1 MPIEEHRKAVGTFEN
16 KRNKKSDQNARQQAV
31 NFISNTANNQL
42 TERIRWSPLLFLQLL
57 VITDSLAV
65 RGEPPRTL
73 RTSRLAFEADT
84 YVDIGPAKTDVNH
97 IMMDQTPTNQTR
109 IYQPTI
115 HSLSFRSSV
124 NTTLVQPAQPINA
137 SEYLSDPVKNATLQE
152 PVSLAEFTHHWTLHI
167 HKTIHNLEKIDK
179 CNTTV
184 TPMSVLEYG
193 LWEKKNH
200 TLYHF
205 NTICEEA
212 KSKSLQ
218 LREQAKDDQQEIHH
232 FSFKNKDSKNKVDLG
247 KIQLEAKNI
256 ARMVL
261 SSYYDYEGEPS
272 SSHSENNHTRP
283 FLPTSFLE
291 NLTDTFTSFFH
302 EYQNTSHT
310 TGSGEP
316 PVESVLSKFFTVL
329 TRTFSAEHLATEH
342 VHKESSRGAGAAY
355 FPQAPQESKNERPK
369 ASKSHQTQTTKND
382 QATDRPIL
390 EEEEEH
396 LAAPLLELAKKFN
409 ERIDQFFEKI
419 NFQILPG
426 AEALPTPQ
434 KNLNVPI
441 LPYASSMSV
450 SMNYLEDEPSLEI
463 QKTVNKVMKRYIN
476 IEPSLPITTKFL
488 TPFWF
493 HLVLFQKRHNVGV
506 AMETIRKSLCEL
518 SDDVC
523 FSNSVSTKE
532 LFHALYNW
540 GTSKDPSD
548 QELVLERRRQIA
560 QIILEAYGV
569 KDEQISDIQAIKI
582 FLQARNNHAFMNYKF
597 QLPDT
602 LNQVTPRIDTPAAS
616 ADVPPYDASKIPLN
630 SVKEITQTTRAF
642 INQRVD
648 MYTKG
653 QPLPMPKTEAID
665 AFWLDLDVFQQRV
678 ETEVATNRI
687 KERVCE
693 YLGFCLIDDLSTKDF
708 FLALLKWVDNDISS
722 VAILE
727 KRRQVAKV
735 ILQSYDINDDTISD
749 DRAIAIFF
757 QWIYN
762 DVFSDIQFNEPSL
775 TDIQHLKSSSPTQKK
790 LLPYDISSQVSLN
803 SSKELSQEEHD
814 VVNKIVTAY
823 LKNQPLLDKP
833 SLTLPPIWFDRELFD
848 RRAETE
854 KVNKQIIEEL
864 VDEYEELKGSSRL
877 ASNDFSLVL
886 QNFAN
891 NAGSSAAIINRRLQ
905 IAKTIL
911 KEHGLP
917 AHNLSEERSIAIFL
931 QWRYNNAFNGYIF
944 KKEPDHLVQ
953 KRAGEHIPGTE
964 LYESAKSLQAPLL
977 SYEELTLEVEHELK
991 LRLISYLDIKHLYTN
1006 LKLDAVLTPFW
1017 FQFEV
1022 FKDRYHTETINEAV
1036 KEYLANEDGR
1046 FRELKGSLIRY
1057 IFIELAKLENEESAS
1072 QSLLRRRKIAHV
1084 ILHTLG
1090 RPATRLSDAEANAIF
1105 LQWRANNVYH
1115 DAKFLDVKTIPFF
1128 ESSEYTETATTNQ
1141 TEKVVPSD
1149 LENDLTQIKKV
1160 VQAVIENKQP
1170 LEADIHDLPNFY
1182 FVGSIYQNKQR
1193 TANVNKK
1200 IRNYLVQ
1207 QRIVEKLDTPENLIE
1222 QVEKWI
1228 GKNWQTENSVDAERM
1243 QFFAY
1248 MILKEYDVPL
1258 IRLGEQLSTRKLEA
1272 IYMQWKLNTL
1282 LEGAIY
1288 RSTNE
1293 KTTYYKISPDESPYV
1308 ISKFQQKQE
1317 SDYIYKKYNKG
1328 MVTNTSIFNGKLL
1341 VPYVYYLNI
1350 FNKVE
1355 RTFSVDRSKT
1365 FSANEIVRRYLRS
1378 KNVILKR
1385 LQNRYLTQAVEN
1397 WILSEKRYPLM
1408 VVRVYKVA
1416 NIILSAYNVNEE
1428 NLTLEKAYAVILQW
1442 INNNAQVDF
1451 TFDMEHLNFAYGND
1465 EESKKQEMKEKVKAF
1480 ISENGI
1486 NKSNKKISDVEIDK
1500 FGSSLIQVEET
1511 LQKVADFLTSYGHP
1525 CSPDDK
1531 NNLVKVATHWTLQE
1545 GTSTEKVDMNKVR
1558 NLLVL
1563 FVGIFK
1569 VRELSDEEAHQ
1580 MFLKWAMDTLELAA
1594 APTEVKPAPSRNDR
1608 SFVITEAGRWRDK
1621 NIRNQIEIF
1630 FQQKQLLSTN
1640 PSKEELL
1647 VALGKWFS
1655 QDSAGFVLMNDKT
1668 QPIAKIILK
1677 EMNRYGGE
1685 ANEKIS
1691 EKNAELTVTK
1701 WIFETVL
1708 ESSIEAYVTKN
1719 ILNAED
1725 PSIFTIGQLRN
1736 LFEVDELA
1744 KAGVFNLS
1752 KTDAKIS
1759 EDSLS
1764 TLKKIWI
1771 LLVQKT
1777 LPNYFLETSQIS
1789 DDLLISDFGSVIQ
1802 LVGSKILEN
1811 VGYRTKFD
1819 QTEIRKLGALFCET
1833 ISTQGITT
1841 IDELNH
1847 LLMPALITTAQLDPE
1862 GLRKAG
1868 KEGKYK
1874 EYALQTFLGY
1884 WNRRDEIR
1892 LDIQKEIEKR
1902 FSPYQK
1908 ATINWRRKQAITND
1922 VVQECERLGATF
1934 TFGMGEIYLG
1944 GGNPCPSLFTPINIE
1959 VAYKSLTR
1967 AVSDSYFDLDQKI
1980 IELSLYS
1987 LNMED
1992 QHFIFSPDTT
2002 VFLASAKLSN
2012 KVHYYGP
2019 SAPGSM
2025 PMIFFKHDPWL
2036 DTILELEQ
2044 TDLFVAN
2051 NGKEERIYALKRL
2064 ADEGGYVIQRVDR
2077 DPLLFLE
2084 YGLFNNK
2091 HLLEEG
2097 YSKEG
2102 DRIKIGKKLFTFTID
2117 IIKDK
2122 KLCQGYDTKP
2132 FIDQLARHHSDLLY
2146 NIMYEL
2152 GNDKTVTEKVWNV
2165 VKHFIPFYDCV
2176 VGIIDQDIGEAVT
2189 SCTIDAVMMIPIFGQ
2204 ISALNWKFALGAS
2217 RALAKGGLKL
2227 VIKNTTYFLPS
2238 MTDIKVLMKSVARS
2252 VDPGFELLVGG
2263 ANLIIKRLIS
2273 FKYSSLVTK
2282 EMKLLLNKLERFDSA
2297 TKARLIEE
2305 EVLLAKLSKDG
2316 PHIFVKRVKDNL
2328 FLQVTDIETGDVFG
2342 KYYTLH
2348 GDQLKPFEGPI
2359 SFNSEQKELIK
2370 HLAST
2375 VAVYKSFSDE
2385 KNLNPRGYGD
2395 GPILAIK
2402 KTDLPTEYY
2411 IKLNGHVVPVRATI
2425 IEGQGIRY
2433 DVCNG
2438 DKIFPV
2444 KYNGIEWGFEPPS
2457 SPMVT
2462 KEIIETTT
2470 KQLQKTETIKD
2481 PSTLSPPDENGLMW
2495 NAYGKSYL
2503 KINDQYV
2510 TTVLLDREFNRY
2522 GILNKSGNDL
2532 LTILRF
2538 DLENNSFRLETSE
2551 EKRLYELEKSIRR
2564 AGKKEIP
2571 SHDLPGTSN
2580 AGTSAGASSAQT
2592 TTTTK
2597 EPDYSIFPKNPGRE
2611 KEWNM
2616 IRDAI
2621 PYFEI
2626 DAIRFVDHSVQLPPL
2641 DALIPLPR
2649 NRVRIDAEKNLLSDL
2664 AEIVQLYLPKTPEL
2678 PYKVY
2683 SGLEPS
2689 KLPASLR
2696 PFAKK
2701 FIEEVQETTAIF
2713 ETYIKLAEF
2722 WLSHDKIEDTDAAKL
2737 FMPLFELQNV
2747 ENKEEIMRAALKRLL
2762 FISKKGLQF
2771 VEQSATFGFENIWLI
2786 STDLVYQKSTK
2797 SYFSQYTTR
2806 PRADAFIISNDPNC
2820 RILIFA
2826 DTFHMDSKIDL
2837 NRQVRPGIK
2846 ETFIHEI
2853 THTVAGTEDWICY
2866 TLPPRGVFMN
2876 SLEEIRD
2883 SFNKNKDKLI
2893 GTPSFQEFV
2902 KQAAMCYGLPELS
2915 PESVLVSIRTDPF
2928 LSANIKLTD
2937 AETVMNL
2944 IVSLVK
2950 GLPFSRAKV
2959 QKRETNSMDLGSGYL
2974 MMAIALSEIW
2984 DFKANEMEIPLEN
2997 VHTIVNNKTVTATPE
3012 RATGHRE
3019 KRGIE
3024 SIINE
3029 GKENSENVNVFGLTG
3044 KTENKRNVLDPFGL
3058 IRRQKMKKK
3067 QRAGQKQSPLN
3078 PFGLGGNNDKKMKR
3092 SDLNVSQR

>member
-1 MPIEEHRKAVGTFEN
+1 MPIEEYRKPVGMHYN
-16 KRNKKSDQNARQQAV
+16 KLNKGSNPKDRQEAA
-31 NFISNTANNQL
+31 NFISNQANTKIN
-42 TERIRWSPLLFLQLL
+42 ERIRWSPMLFLQLL
-57 VITDSLAV
+57 VITGSLAV
-65 RGEPPRTL
+65 RGTPLRAL
-73 RTSRLAFEADT
+73 RTNRPAFEADT
-84 YVDIGPAKTDVNH
+84 YVDIGPVKTDENH
-97 IMMDQTPTNQTR
+97 IMLDHPPVNQTATNQTKT
-109 IYQPTI
+109 YQPTI
-115 HSLSFRSSV
+115 HTLSFRSSV
-124 NTTLVQPAQPINA
+124 NPALVEPAQPIHA
-137 SEYLSDPVKNATLQE
+137 TEYFSNSIKNATLQE
-152 PVSLAEFTHHWTLHI
+152 PISLAEFTHHWTLQI
-167 HKTIHNLEKIDK
+167 HKTIHNLEKIDQ

-184 TPMSVLEYG
+184 TTQSVLEG
-193 LWEKKNH
+193 GMWEKENH

-205 NTICEEA
+205 NTICQEA
-212 KSKSLQ
+212 VSKSLK
-218 LREQAKDDQQEIHH
+218 LRQEPKDDVQEIHH
-232 FSFKNKDSKNKVDLG
+232 FSFKNKEAKNRVALG
-247 KIQLEAKNI
+247 EIQKKAKNI
-256 ARMVL
+256 ARLVID
-261 SSYYDYEGEPS
+261 SYYKNLAGSPS
-272 SSHSENNHTRP
+272 NHSENNQTHST
-283 FLPTSFLE
+283 LPTSFWD
-291 NLTDTFTSFFH
+291 NLTDTFTAFFY
-302 EYQNTSHT
+302 EYQNSSHT
-310 TGSGEP
+310 ASSNDVPT
-316 PVESVLSKFFTVL
+316 ESILSKFFTVL
-329 TRTFSAEHLATEH
+329 ARTFSAEHLATEQIS
-342 VHKESSRGAGAAY
+342 KEERKIREVPY
-355 FPQAPQESKNERPK
+355 LPQT
-369 ASKSHQTQTTKND
+369 SKSNQIQTPKSS
-382 QATDRPIL
+382 QATETPIL
-390 EEEEEH
+390 EEEEEY
-396 LAAPLLELAKKFN
+396 LAAPLIDLAKKFN
-409 ERIDQFFEKI
+409 ERIDQFFEKS
-419 NFQILPG
+419 NFQIFPG

-434 KNLNVPI
+434 NNLNVPI

-463 QKTVNKVMKRYIN
+463 QKTVSKVLKSYVN
-476 IEPSLPITTKFL
+476 IEPSPSVTTKTL

-493 HLVLFQKRHNVGV
+493 HLVLFQKRHKVGM
-506 AMETIRKSLCEL
+506 AMETIRKSLCDL

-532 LFHALYNW
+532 LFQGLYNW
-540 GTSKDPSD
+540 GTSKNPSD

-560 QIILEAYGV
+560 QVILEAYGV
-569 KDEQISDIQAIKI
+569 KDEPITDVQAIKI

-602 LNQVTPRIDTPAAS
+602 LEQVTQRIDTPSAS

-630 SVKEITQTTRAF
+630 SVKEITQTTRSF

-653 QPLPMPKTEAID
+653 QPLPIPKTESID
-665 AFWLDLDVFQQRV
+665 AFWLDLDVFQQRMKS
-678 ETEVATNRI
+678 EVATNRI

-708 FLALLKWVDNDISS
+708 FLALLKWVDKDISS

-735 ILQSYDINDDTISD
+735 ILQCYDINDDTISD

-762 DVFSDIQFNEPSL
+762 DVFSDIQFNELSL

-803 SSKELSQEEHD
+803 SSKDLSQEEHA
-814 VVNKIVTAY
+814 VVNKIVMAY
-823 LKNQPLLDKP
+823 LKNQTLPEE
-833 SLTLPPIWFDRELFD
+833 SGVTLPPIWFDRELFD
-848 RRAETE
+848 RRAETA
-854 KVNKQIIEEL
+854 KVNDQIIEEL
-864 VDEYEELKGSSRL
+864 VDQYEELKGSSRL

-891 NAGSSAAIINRRLQ
+891 NGGSNAAIIDRRLQ

-917 AHNLSEERSIAIFL
+917 AHNLSEKRSIAIFL
-931 QWRYNNAFNGYIF
+931 QWRYNNAFSGYTF
-944 KKEPDHLVQ
+944 KKEPDHLIQ
-953 KRAGEHIPGTE
+953 KRSGEHIPGTD
-964 LYESAKSLQAPLL
+964 LYESDKSLQAPLL
-977 SYEELTLEVEHELK
+977 SYEELNMDVEHELK

-1006 LKLDAVLTPFW
+1006 LKMDAVLTPFW
-1017 FQFEV
+1017 FQYEIFR
-1022 FKDRYHTETINEAV
+1022 DRYHTETINESV
-1036 KEYLANEDGR
+1036 KEFLSLEENR
-1046 FRELKGSLIRY
+1046 FSKLRGSLIRY
-1057 IFIELAKLENEESAS
+1057 IFIELAKLESEESPTL
-1072 QSLLRRRKIAHV
+1072 SLIRRRKIAHV
-1084 ILHTLG
+1084 ILHTLS
-1090 RPATRLSDAEANAIF
+1090 RPVTRLSDAEVNAIF
-1105 LQWRANNVYH
+1105 LQWRANNVYQ
-1115 DAKFLDVKTIPFF
+1115 DAKFQDIKTIPFF
-1128 ESSEYTETATTNQ
+1128 ESPEYTETATTNQ
-1141 TEKVVPSD
+1141 TEKVIPSD
-1149 LENDLTQIKKV
+1149 QENDLIKIKKV
-1160 VQAVIENKQP
+1160 VQEVINNKQP
-1170 LEADIHDLPNFY
+1170 LEAEIHDLPNFY
-1182 FVGSIYQNKQR
+1182 FVGSIYRNRNR
-1193 TANVNKK
+1193 TANVNQKV
-1200 IRNYLVQ
+1200 RNYLIQ
-1207 QRIVEKLDTPENLIE
+1207 QRIVEKLDTPEILIE

-1228 GKNWQTENSVDAERM
+1228 GKNWQTENSVDSEKM
-1243 QFFAY
+1243 HFFAY

-1258 IRLGEQLSTRKLEA
+1258 IRLGERLSTRKLQA

-1282 LEGAIY
+1282 VEGATY
-1288 RSTNE
+1288 RTINE

-1308 ISKFQQKQE
+1308 LSKFQQKQE
-1317 SDYIYKKYNKG
+1317 SDHIFRLYSKG
-1328 MVTNTSIFNGKLL
+1328 VTPNISNEKPLI
-1341 VPYVYYLNI
+1341 PYVYYLNI
-1350 FNKVE
+1350 FNKME
-1355 RTFSVDRSKT
+1355 RTFSVNRGKT
-1365 FSANEIVRRYLRS
+1365 LSVNEVVRKYMLT
-1378 KNVILKR
+1378 KNVTLR
-1385 LQNRYLTQAVEN
+1385 RVESRFLTKAVED
-1397 WILSEKRYPLM
+1397 WILSEQRYHFM
-1408 VVRVYKVA
+1408 VGRVYKVA
-1416 NIILSAYNVNEE
+1416 NIILTAYNINEE
-1428 NLTLEKAYAVILQW
+1428 DLTLEKAYAVILQW
-1442 INNNAQVDF
+1442 TNNNTQYGF
-1451 TFDMEHLNFAYGND
+1451 TFDMKQLNFAYGND
-1465 EESKKQEMKEKVKAF
+1465 EDSKKQEMKEKVKAF

-1486 NKSNKKISDVEIDK
+1486 NKSGRQISDVEIDK
-1500 FGSSLIQVEET
+1500 FGSSAIQAEQT
-1511 LQKVADFLTSYGHP
+1511 LQKVADFLTGYGHP

-1545 GTSTEKVDMNKVR
+1545 GSSTEKVDMNKVR

-1580 MFLKWAMDTLELAA
+1580 AFLKWAMDTLETA
-1594 APTEVKPAPSRNDR
+1594 APPIEGIPEPPPSDP
-1608 SFVITEAGRWRDK
+1608 SFVISEDGRWRDK

-1630 FQQKQLLSTN
+1630 FQQKQLLPRN

-1647 VALGKWFS
+1647 VAFGKWFS

-1685 ANEKIS
+1685 ADEKIS

-1701 WIFETVL
+1701 WIFETIL
-1708 ESSIEAYVTKN
+1708 ENSVEAYVTKN
-1719 ILNAED
+1719 ILDAQD

-1744 KAGVFNLS
+1744 KAGVLNLS

-1764 TLKKIWI
+1764 ILKKIWI
-1771 LLVQKT
+1771 LFVQKT
-1777 LPNYFLETSQIS
+1777 LPNYFLETSEIS

-1802 LVGSKILEN
+1802 LIGSKLLEN

-1847 LLMPALITTAQLDPE
+1847 LLIPALITTAQLDPE

-1868 KEGKYK
+1868 KEGSYK
-1874 EYALQTFLGY
+1874 EYALQTFIGY
-1884 WNRRDEIR
+1884 WNKRDKIR

-1902 FSPYQK
+1902 FIPYQQ
-1908 ATINWRRKQAITND
+1908 ATIHWRRKQAITND

-1934 TFGMGEIYLG
+1934 SIGMSEIYLG
-1944 GGNPCPSLFTPINIE
+1944 GGNPCPHLFTPVNIE

-1967 AVSDSYFDLDQKI
+1967 AISDSYFDLDQKI

-1987 LNMED
+1987 LNTED
-1992 QHFIFSPDTT
+1992 QHFIFSPNTT
-2002 VFLASAKLSN
+2002 VFLASAKLYN
-2012 KVHYYGP
+2012 KVHYYAP

-2051 NGKEERIYALKRL
+2051 NGKEERIYALKKL
-2064 ADEGGYVIQRVDR
+2064 ADEGGYIIHRVDR

-2091 HLLEEG
+2091 HLLKQG
-2097 YSKEG
+2097 YTKEG

-2117 IIKDK
+2117 IKKDK

-2132 FIDQLARHHSDLLY
+2132 FIDQLARQHSDFLY
-2146 NIMYEL
+2146 NIMYEF
-2152 GNDKTVTEKVWNV
+2152 GNDKTVTEKVWNI

-2176 VGIIDQDIGEAVT
+2176 VSIIDQDVNEAVT

-2204 ISALNWKFALGAS
+2204 VTALNWKFALGAS
-2217 RALAKGGLKL
+2217 RALAKGGIKL

-2238 MTDIKVLMKSVARS
+2238 ISDIKALMKSVARS

-2263 ANLIIKRLIS
+2263 GHLIIKRLIS
-2273 FKYSSLVTK
+2273 FKYSSLVTT
-2282 EMKLLLNKLERFDSA
+2282 EMKILLSKLERFDSA
-2297 TKARLIEE
+2297 SKAKFIEE
-2305 EVLLAKLSKDG
+2305 EILLAKLAKDG
-2316 PHIFVKRVKDNL
+2316 PHIFVKRTKGNL

-2342 KYYTLH
+2342 QYYTLH
-2348 GDQLKPFEGPI
+2348 GDQLKRFEGPI
-2359 SFNSEQKELIK
+2359 SFTSEQKELIK
-2370 HLAST
+2370 HLTST
-2375 VAVYKSFSDE
+2375 VAVYKSFSEE

-2411 IKLNGHVVPVRATI
+2411 IKLNGHIVPVRATI

-2444 KYNGIEWGFEPPS
+2444 KYNGIEWGFEPLT

-2462 KEIIETTT
+2462 KEVIETIT
-2470 KQLQKTETIKD
+2470 KQLGQTETIKD

-2495 NAYGKSYL
+2495 NAQGKSYL

-2510 TTVLLDREFNRY
+2510 TTVLLNPEINRY
-2522 GILNKSGNDL
+2522 GLLKKNGSDL
-2532 LTILRF
+2532 LRILRF
-2538 DLENNSFRLETSE
+2538 DLENNYFRLETSE
-2551 EKRLYELEKSIRR
+2551 EKRLFELEKTIRR
-2564 AGKKEIP
+2564 SGAKDIP
-2571 SHDLPGTSN
+2571 SQELPSSSQ
-2580 AGTSAGASSAQT
+2580 AGTSAGASSSQT
-2592 TTTTK
+2592 TGTNK
-2597 EPDYSIFPKNPGRE
+2597 EPDYSVFPKNPGRE

-2621 PYFEI
+2621 PYINI
-2626 DAIRFVDHSVQLPPL
+2626 DALRFVDHSVKLPPL
-2641 DALIPLPR
+2641 EGFIPLPR

-2664 AEIVQLYLPKTPEL
+2664 AEVIQLYLPKTPEL
-2678 PYKVY
+2678 PYKVF
-2683 SGLEPS
+2683 SGLEQS
-2689 KLPASLR
+2689 KLPPSLR

-2701 FIEEVQETTAIF
+2701 FIEEVQETASIF
-2713 ETYIKLAEF
+2713 ENYIKLADF
-2722 WLSHDKIEDTDAAKL
+2722 WLSHDKIETTDAAKL
-2737 FMPLFELQNV
+2737 FIPLFELQNV
-2747 ENKEEIMRAALKRLL
+2747 ENKEEVMRAAVKRLL
-2762 FISKKGLQF
+2762 YIAKKGLQF
-2771 VEQSATFGFENIWLI
+2771 VEQSAAFEFENIWI
-2786 STDLVYQKSTK
+2786 VSTDLVFQKSTN

-2806 PRADAFIISNDPNC
+2806 PLADAFVLSNDPNC

-2853 THTVAGTEDWICY
+2853 THTMAGTEDWICY

-2883 SFNKNKDKLI
+2883 SFNKNQNKLLLS
-2893 GTPSFQEFV
+2893 PSFQEFV
-2902 KQAAMCYGLPELS
+2902 KQAAMCFGLPELS
-2915 PESVLVSIRTDPF
+2915 PESVLVSIGTDPF

-2944 IVSLVK
+2944 IISLVK
-2950 GLPFSRAKV
+2950 GLPFARAKV
-2959 QKRETNSMDLGSGYL
+2959 QKRETKSMDLGNGYL
-2974 MMAIALSEIW
+2974 MMAIALSKIW
-2984 DFKANEMEIPLEN
+2984 DYKANEIEIPLDN
-2997 VHTIVNNKTVTATPE
+2997 VHTLLNNKTVTATPE
-3012 RATGHRE
+3012 RDTGHRE

-3024 SIINE
+3024 TIINE
-3029 GKENSENVNVFGLTG
+3029 GKENSEIVNVFGLTG
-3044 KTENKRNVLDPFGL
+3044 NTENKRNVLDPFGL
-3058 IRRQKMKKK
+3058 IRKQKMKKK
-3067 QRAGQKQSPLN
+3067 QRTVRKQSPFN
-3078 PFGLGGNNDKKMKR
+3078 PFGQGENNDKKMKR